1 MVDDTRSA
9 FPVADSQPNSA
20 KRYWLIELWAARL
33 EHPDIGGGSV
43 VTGFN
48 VQRHGGAPD
57 CPAVR

>member
-20 KRYWLIELWAARL
+20 KRYWLIELGPPGSDTL
-33 EHPDIGGGSV
+33 TLVVVSV